1 MLTEQSVQM
10 TLHFVYF
17 YVKEKERKWM
27 WHSYSSFIYN
37 QITPDVAGCRCVPYA
52 QPEIVIFST
61 LMLSGVHDA
70 FILDESEH
78 DAAVSA
84 FQMLLKMFKVQK

>member
-1 MLTEQSVQM
+1 M
-10 TLHFVYF
+10 
-17 YVKEKERKWM
+17 
-27 WHSYSSFIYN
+27 
-37 QITPDVAGCRCVPYA
+37 PYA